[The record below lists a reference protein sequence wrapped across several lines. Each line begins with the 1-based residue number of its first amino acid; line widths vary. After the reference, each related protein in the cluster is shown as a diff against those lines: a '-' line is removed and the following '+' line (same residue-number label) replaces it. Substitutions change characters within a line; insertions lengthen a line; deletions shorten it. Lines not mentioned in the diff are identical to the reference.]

1 MPNIPGRLKIAAR
14 DMPDIRL
21 LNDRTRL
28 VKVADSIKLSYITF
42 MTSILRNINQI
53 RSLTVARKG
62 ILAMT
67 LASLAGGGA
76 VFALPSVL
84 SAPQDVQ
91 AVPAGGQSD
100 PLAEAAELYK
110 EVKKLQ
116 FDGAEDSVVDQAVY
130 KAFEKAY
137 AALSTDTLGDAGA
150 DQCRGMLLDLNNA
163 LARAAIHAS
172 VGNNNTEMTKFAKA
186 YVDTQLMPQMATAEF
201 NRDPQLYPSLV
212 YVAASGSYNARQ
224 IDDALR
230 YFEEYLR
237 TGEQK
242 QRESVALFY
251 GQSLL
256 QTKQPQRGLEAL
268 VQASND
274 YPANLQILTIA
285 MQMILDTDRRDLLPP
300 LLERA
305 LTFKPNDE
313 KLLNLQAQVYESKA
327 QYRPALDI
335 YMRLQ
340 EAHPNSLNISED
352 IARCYYNLGTGYYNE
367 SIQAVNE
374 KDASKA
380 RRQSNAYFS
389 SAAESYEQLSA
400 NDPNNVKYLKAMGTA
415 YACLGNKSK
424 VDAINVR
431 LSALG
436 ETPMAMNTMPVTIG
450 DGKSTQGGG
459 ATPRNIPSCQQYS
472 QEFVSQEMVKWA
484 KRGEFEKVEDYTRR
498 MSADNILR
506 EQKRLS
512 AITADK
518 YLNEYGGHLQLSE
531 LKLQPYDVENE
542 TYAINSDFGPVY
554 IKVPL
559 KNKEAEVFKSTW
571 EQVQIRNAKFFVK
584 DDAIAISTITFQTP
598 AGKEYTYNASAALAY
613 EPPVVTIDPRLL
625 AGNTG
630 TPKPAVKPSGNS
642 TQGGSYITME
652 SDVDKEIPSNK
663 TNNTNTI
670 ALIIAN
676 ENYSNVTKVESAR
689 HDGDVFARY
698 CRETLGIPENQVLQ
712 YNDATLG
719 KTLSAMNQLKNVVSA
734 MGPTTDVIVYYAGH
748 GVPDENSK
756 EAFMLPTDAD
766 PMVTASAYPL
776 SKFYQDLSDMG
787 ASNVMVFMDA
797 CFSGSNRGDGMLAAA
812 RGVVLRAQ
820 AAAPKGNMFVLS
832 AADGNETALPWQ
844 EKNHGLFTYFLLKKL
859 KDTKGNASLQELAD
873 YVKAEVSK
881 TASLTLKKPQTP
893 TMTVSGALAG
903 QLSSK
908 KLRK

>member
-1 MPNIPGRLKIAAR
+1 MAGKAV
-14 DMPDIRL
+14 M
-21 LNDRTRL
+21 
-28 VKVADSIKLSYITF
+28 
-42 MTSILRNINQI
+42 
-53 RSLTVARKG
+53 
-62 ILAMT
+62 AMAFAT
-67 LASLAGGGA
+67 LAGGGV
-76 VFALPSVL
+76 VFALPSIL
-84 SAPQDVQ
+84 NAPQDVQ
-91 AVPAGGQSD
+91 TVPDAVVSD
-100 PLAEAAELYK
+100 PVAEASELYK

-116 FDGAEDSVVDQAVY
+116 FDGAEDAVVDEAVY

-137 AALSTDTLGDAGA
+137 AALSLDTISDAGA

-163 LARAAIHAS
+163 LARAAVHAS
-172 VGNNNTEMTKFAKA
+172 MGGKNEEMTKFAKA
-186 YVDTQLMPQMATAEF
+186 YVDTQLMPQMSSAEF
-201 NRDPQLYPSLV
+201 TRDPQLYPSLV

-224 IDDALR
+224 IDDAMR

-256 QTKQPQRGLEAL
+256 QTQQPQRGLEAL
-268 VQASND
+268 VQASNE

-285 MQMILDTDRRDLLPP
+285 MQMILDTNRRDLLPP

-327 QYRPALDI
+327 EYRPALDI

-352 IARCYYNLGTGYYNE
+352 IARCYFNLGTGYYNE

-374 KDASKA
+374 KDASKS

-436 ETPMAMNTMPVTIG
+436 ENPMAMNTMPVTIG
-450 DGKSTQGGG
+450 DGKSSQAAAG
-459 ATPRNIPSCQQYS
+459 PRNIPSYQQYS

-542 TYAINSDFGPVY
+542 TYAVNSDFGPVY

-613 EPPVVTIDPRLL
+613 EPPVVEIDPRLL

-630 TPKPAVKPSGNS
+630 SPKPAAGKPRAASGS
-642 TQGGSYITME
+642 SSYLTVE
-652 SDVDKEIPSNK
+652 SDVDKDIPSNK
-663 TNNTNTI
+663 TNNTNTV

-676 ENYSNVTKVESAR
+676 ENYGNVSKVESAR
-689 HDGDVFARY
+689 HDGDMFARY

-719 KTLSAMNQLKNVVSA
+719 NTLSAINQLKNAVGA

-756 EAFMLPTDAD
+756 EAYMLPTDAD

-776 SKFYQDLSDMG
+776 SKFYQDLNDMG
-787 ASNVMVFMDA
+787 AANVMVFMDA
-797 CFSGSNRGDGMLAAA
+797 CFSGANRGDGMLASA
-812 RGVVLRAQ
+812 RAVVLRAK

-844 EKNHGLFTYFLLKKL
+844 EKNHGLFTYYLLKKL
-859 KDTKGNASLQELAD
+859 KDSKGNASLQELAD

-881 TASLTLKKPQTP
+881 TASLTLKKPQNP
-893 TMTVSGALAG
+893 KMTVSGALAG